1 MKTNQNILKKLVELE
16 TKRQNDGLEMIA
28 SENFASKKVRELCGS
43 VLTNKYAE
51 GFPGKRYYGGCEH
64 IDNIEQLAIDLA
76 CKLFKCKFAN
86 VQPHSGS
93 SANMIAYAA
102 LLKPGDK
109 IMSLGLNEG
118 GHLTHGSPVSFSGKN
133 YAIIHYGLNE
143 KGRIDYEQ
151 LEKLAHQHKPNLILA
166 GFSSYPYE
174 VDFARIGKIAKGNDA
189 IFLVDMAHISGLIAT
204 GYHQNPFPHAD
215 VVTSTTHKTLRG
227 PRGGIILTNEE
238 HINKKIN
245 SMCFPGMQGGPLEHI
260 IAGKA
265 QCFIEALDSSF
276 KTYIH
281 DVLENTKACAEQLLK
296 RGAITSG
303 TETHLFYVDTKK
315 SFNMTGLDAQ
325 DRLETIGIT
334 VNKNMIPNDE
344 EKPFIASGIRV
355 GMAALT
361 TRGLTEDG
369 ARKIADL
376 MYDFLMENI
385 SKTQAY
391 VICQEIVKQLKPIE
405 LI

>member
-1 MKTNQNILKKLVELE
+1 
-16 TKRQNDGLEMIA
+16 
-28 SENFASKKVRELCGS
+28 
-43 VLTNKYAE
+43 
-51 GFPGKRYYGGCEH
+51 
-64 IDNIEQLAIDLA
+64 
-76 CKLFKCKFAN
+76 
-86 VQPHSGS
+86 
-93 SANMIAYAA
+93 
-102 LLKPGDK
+102 
-109 IMSLGLNEG
+109 
-118 GHLTHGSPVSFSGKN
+118 
-133 YAIIHYGLNE
+133 
-143 KGRIDYEQ
+143 
-151 LEKLAHQHKPNLILA
+151 
-166 GFSSYPYE
+166 
-174 VDFARIGKIAKGNDA
+174 
-189 IFLVDMAHISGLIAT
+189 
-204 GYHQNPFPHAD
+204 
-215 VVTSTTHKTLRG
+215 
-227 PRGGIILTNEE
+227 
-238 HINKKIN
+238 
-245 SMCFPGMQGGPLEHI
+245 MQGGPLEHI

-296 RGAITSG
+296 RGAKTSG

-325 DRLETIGIT
+325 EKLETIGIT

-344 EKPFIASGIRV
+344 EKPFIASGIRI

-385 SKTQAY
+385 SKTQAS